1 MREYENVRMTDIL
14 SQKVIKI
21 KTAFMWSFLMLVL
34 VDRLYLIVGCYKYE
48 YVNGKL
54 RLVEN
59 VPLLKS
65 LAKIHRQEI

>member
-1 MREYENVRMTDIL
+1 
-14 SQKVIKI
+14 
-21 KTAFMWSFLMLVL
+21 MWSFLMLVL
-34 VDRLYLIVGCYKYE
+34 VDHLYLIVGCYKYE
-48 YVNGKL
+48 YVNGEL